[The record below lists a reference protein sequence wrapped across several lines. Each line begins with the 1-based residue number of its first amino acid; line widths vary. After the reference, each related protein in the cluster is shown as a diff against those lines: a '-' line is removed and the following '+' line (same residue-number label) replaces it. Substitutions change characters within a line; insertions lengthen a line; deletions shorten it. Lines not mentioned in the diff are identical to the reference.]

1 MYHNF
6 HDTETGYIKCYDI
19 IHNKYYVQASR
30 GFQALRGFRAT
41 DKFPFEIDEKEK
53 YIECCSDEDFRGAI
67 DDQILNK
74 IIYKL
79 L

>member
-6 HDTETGYIKCYDI
+6 HDTETGYIKFYDI
-19 IHNKYYVQASR
+19 IHKIYFVQALSS
-30 GFQALRGFRAT
+30 FQVT
-41 DKFPFEIDEKEK
+41 DKFTFEIDEKEK
-53 YIECCSDEDFRGAI
+53 YIECCGDEDFRSAI

>member
-19 IHNKYYVQASR
+19 IHKNYFV
-30 GFQALRGFRAT
+30 QALRGFQAT
-41 DKFPFEIDEKEK
+41 DKFPFEIDEKKK